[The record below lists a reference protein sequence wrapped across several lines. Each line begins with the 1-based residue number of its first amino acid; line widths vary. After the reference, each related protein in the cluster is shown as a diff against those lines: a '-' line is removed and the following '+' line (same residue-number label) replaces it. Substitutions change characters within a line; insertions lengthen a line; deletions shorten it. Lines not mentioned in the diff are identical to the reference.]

1 MFQVIEGPGFQ
12 WHGQEDNTRGTREA
26 LSVRR
31 VCSQNEA
38 FSQKEALIGDNN
50 LRPISFLEMGTRR
63 ARCVTQVIVT
73 GLGLGTGFLIAP
85 NLLLTNN
92 HVIPSVDHARQTLL
106 RFNYETDVSGQ
117 LMASSYYNCAPDIL
131 FVTSEALDY
140 TLVGVQGDPGMQF
153 GFVPPYRTAV
163 SAGMRVNIIQHPGGQ
178 PKQIGL
184 VDNEVAYA
192 DGQVVQYLTDTMPGS
207 SGSPVFDDGW
217 ALVALHHSGGWIP
230 EPNGNS
236 THFRNEGIAFAAI
249 LDDWARLGLIS

>member
-92 HVIPSVDHARQTLL
+92 HVIPSADHARQTLL
-106 RFNYETDVSGQ
+106 RFNYETDASGQ
-117 LMASSYYNCAPDIL
+117 LMASSYYNCAPDTL

-153 GFVPPYRTAV
+153 GFVPPYRTAASV
-163 SAGMRVNIIQHPGGQ
+163 GMRVNIIQHPGGQ

-192 DGQVVQYLTDTMPGS
+192 DAQVVQYLTDTMPGS

-230 EPNGNS
+230 EPNGTS